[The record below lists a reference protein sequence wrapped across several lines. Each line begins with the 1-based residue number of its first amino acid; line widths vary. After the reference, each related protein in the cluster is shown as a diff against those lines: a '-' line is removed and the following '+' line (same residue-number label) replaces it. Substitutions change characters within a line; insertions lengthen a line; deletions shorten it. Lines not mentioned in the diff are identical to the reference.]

1 MLGKRQTSRLPGSP
15 TWDEATLTACRSG
28 DRAALARV
36 LQAEAPHV
44 ERTLSRMVGCR
55 ADVEDLL
62 QRTLVVALRGFDRFR
77 GEASVRTWLISIAV
91 RLAQEHVRRPVRT
104 LSLVT
109 NPEDPRPDPE
119 RAMDA
124 RRRLARLH
132 QVLEKIDPK
141 KRVAFVL
148 HVIEGRSME
157 EVAVLTGATRAATK
171 SRVFFARRKLVK
183 LMRGDPL
190 LADFAPAREGD
201 E

>member
-1 MLGKRQTSRLPGSP
+1 VLKPQTISRPGTP
-15 TWDEATLTACRSG
+15 VWDEAKLAACRRG
-28 DRAALARV
+28 DRAALAEV
-36 LQAEAPHV
+36 LQAEAPNV
-44 ERTLSRMVGCR
+44 ERTLARIVGSR

-62 QRTLVVALRGFDRFR
+62 QKTLVVAIRGFDRFR
-77 GEASVRTWLISIAV
+77 GEASVRTWLTSIAV
-91 RLAQEHVRRPVRT
+91 RLAQEHVRRPQRT
-104 LSLVT
+104 LALVV

-148 HVIEGRSME
+148 HAIEGRSME
-157 EVAVLTGATRAATK
+157 EVAALTGATRAATK

-190 LADFAPAREGD
+190 LAELVPRGEG